1 MPFDPTTPRSRDE
14 VLLQAI
20 VSGDSSAMGDPR
32 DREEEFVKAIADKET
47 LPDYSEAS
55 EGDVLQ
61 IGTDGPE
68 WAAPSGGE
76 LYEHNI
82 YIGYSSGS
90 FKYNTVVTI
99 YNGSSTS
106 MAVSDVAKWLYDT
119 GHTTSDKIFSASY
132 NYVIS
137 GYSDSEGPGFVFQNG
152 MYSSNG
158 TTITVPYTILTSPA
172 NAPLTIHSGYTI
184 TLSIGGVDVV
194 KKII

>member
-14 VLLQAI
+14 VLLRAI
-20 VSGDSSAMGDPR
+20 VTGDSTAMGEPR

-68 WAAPSGGE
+68 WSASSGGE

-82 YIGYSSGS
+82 YIGYSSGG
-90 FKYNTVVTI
+90 FRYYAMVTI

-106 MAVSDVAKWLYDT
+106 MAVSDLAKWLHDS
-119 GHTTSDKIFSASY
+119 GHNTFERMFPASY

-158 TTITVPYTILTSPA
+158 TTITVPYTIMTSPA

-184 TLSIGGVDVV
+184 TLSVGGVDTVR
-194 KKII
+194 KII